1 MNKPF
6 WYLFCLLICTVFV
19 SENNTDTH
27 VIATSTDADSN
38 YYSSF
43 LQSSNKDAI
52 QVQSENYFT
61 EHSDFESG
69 LSFKKLASKFTTTLS
84 FQRDTYFSSL
94 ICLNRK
100 RQNNV
105 SIFFSTTQII
115 FPFHNFW

>member
-6 WYLFCLLICTVFV
+6 WYLFCLLICAVFV
-19 SENNTDTH
+19 NENNTDTYL
-27 VIATSTDADSN
+27 IATSADADSN

-43 LQSSNKDAI
+43 LQRSNEDAI
-52 QVQSENYFT
+52 QVQSENHFT

-69 LSFKKLASKFTTTLS
+69 LSFKKLTSKFATT
-84 FQRDTYFSSL
+84 FCFERDTYFSSL
-94 ICLNRK
+94 IFLKQK

>member
-19 SENNTDTH
+19 NENNTDTY

-52 QVQSENYFT
+52 QVQSENHFT

-84 FQRDTYFSSL
+84 FQRDTYLSSL